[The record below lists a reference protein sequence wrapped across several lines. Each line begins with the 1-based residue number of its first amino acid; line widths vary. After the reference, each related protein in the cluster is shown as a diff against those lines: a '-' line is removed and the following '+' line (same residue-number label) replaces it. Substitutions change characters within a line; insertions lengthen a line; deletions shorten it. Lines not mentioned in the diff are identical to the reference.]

1 MTDQPFVTITRGGPS
16 ADNDIPDGVYPLQ
29 LVELSDPRPVDAK
42 RGINAGKTIM
52 LIDWSWTID
61 WPGNA
66 LDERTLDSST
76 STASGPKSKMYAYL
90 TALFGGTPP
99 PVGTQLRKADLEG
112 RRVLG
117 TVNHDEDGWV
127 RLANVS
133 AIPPQM
139 QVPAASPIVVQPVP
153 DAPAAVVLG
162 PTAAVAAPAA
172 TSDLPF

>member
-1 MTDQPFVTITRGGPS
+1 MTDQPFITINRGGPS
-16 ADNDIPDGVYPLQ
+16 PDNDIPDGVYPLQ
-29 LVELSDPRPVDAK
+29 LIGLSDPRPVEAT
-42 RGINAGKTIM
+42 RGPNAGKTIN

-61 WPGNA
+61 WPGNP

-76 STASGPKSKMYAYL
+76 SDKSGPKSKMYAYL

-99 PVGTQLRKADLEG
+99 PVGTQLGKADLVG

-133 AIPPQM
+133 ALPPQM
-139 QVPAASPIVVQPVP
+139 QQPT
-153 DAPAAVVLG
+153 APAMPVLG
-162 PTAAVAAPAA
+162 PTAPAAGAPADPTPA
-172 TSDLPF
+172 SSAPLPF